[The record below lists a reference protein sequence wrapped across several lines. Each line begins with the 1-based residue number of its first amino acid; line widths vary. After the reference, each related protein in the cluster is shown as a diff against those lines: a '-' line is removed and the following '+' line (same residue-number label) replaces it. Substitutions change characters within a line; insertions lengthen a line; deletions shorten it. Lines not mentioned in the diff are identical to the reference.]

1 MLLSDDIKLVTVATM
16 LTHVQSFTAVTKY
29 VVLHCRVTNTL
40 TTADEG
46 AGEENETTLPLLGVK
61 MFL

>member
-40 TTADEG
+40 TTAEG

>member
-1 MLLSDDIKLVTVATM
+1 MLLSDDIEIVTVATM
-16 LTHVQSFTAVTKY
+16 LTHIQSFTAATQY

-40 TTADEG
+40 TAAEG
-46 AGEENETTLPLLGVK
+46 AGEEDETTLPYHGVK